1 MLGFDPEL
9 AYHFDR
15 QQKQTFLT
23 DEIANKG
30 FNPVEFAQFIETKR
44 ENGTDID
51 NWTLQEL
58 RDVVYEFQSYYGA
71 PVQNQAPE
79 EDY

>member
-1 MLGFDPEL
+1 MFGFDPEL
-9 AYHFDR
+9 AYHFER
-15 QQKQTFLT
+15 EKKQAFLT
-23 DEIANKG
+23 EEIANKG

-58 RDVVYEFQSYYGA
+58 QDVVYEF
-71 PVQNQAPE
+71 
-79 EDY
+79 